1 MSGGARRTTKA
12 RCVASDVSPA
22 WRLNDCSP
30 GGAVAASPARVLR
43 RGIFAEAE
51 MRLAVAAAFL
61 LACLCLA
68 AGQAQAGRWGKDY
81 VPNVPVV
88 TQDGKTLNFY
98 DDLIKDKIVVLS
110 FIYTSCKDIC
120 PLATSRLG
128 EARDRLGDRVG
139 RDIFFYS
146 ISIDPEHDTPQ
157 RLKQYAD
164 AFHAGPGW
172 LFVTGLPED
181 IQLIRYK
188 FGDRRPDL
196 GDHRND
202 VVLGNGATG
211 EWQREN
217 ALGDL
222 DHFVGAIKAM
232 EPQWRLEDVTSTP
245 PAAHAPAGKTVH
257 YETGYVMEGRQA
269 GSAMFTK
276 LCAGCHT
283 IGGGDRVG
291 PDLDGLTRRRSR
303 AWISEFLMDPIK
315 MRARQD
321 PIALALAA
329 KYPGVRMPY
338 LKIQESDAADLIA
351 YIDAHAKAPQPKI
364 ALERLYALT
373 TQDGS
378 HLTPADLAGQPFAVL
393 FGYSHCPDVCPT
405 TLLDW
410 SNVLDGLG
418 AEAQRFKVLFIS
430 VDGQR
435 DTPEALKT
443 YMRSFNPGIT
453 ALTGSVTTTAAAAT
467 LFGAVYAKVEAENG
481 SYTYDHSVKTYVVGS
496 DRYLYTTLELSSEPA
511 ARRKVLERLLSE

>member
-1 MSGGARRTTKA
+1 
-12 RCVASDVSPA
+12 
-22 WRLNDCSP
+22 
-30 GGAVAASPARVLR
+30 
-43 RGIFAEAE
+43 
-51 MRLAVAAAFL
+51 MRLSLVGV
-61 LACLCLA
+61 LALA
-68 AGQAQAGRWGKDY
+68 TLFSGALSAQAARWGKEY

-128 EARDRLGDRVG
+128 EAQDKLGDRLG

-146 ISIDPEHDTPQ
+146 ISIEPERDTPE

-164 AFHAGPGW
+164 AFHARPGW
-172 LFVTGLPED
+172 LFLTGLPED

-222 DHFVGAIKAM
+222 DHFVGAVKAM
-232 EPQWRLEDVTSTP
+232 RTQWRAEDVVAPGQTASGQ
-245 PAAHAPAGKTVH
+245 AAAKAVP

-276 LCAGCHT
+276 LCAGCHS
-283 IGGGDRVG
+283 IGGGDHVG
-291 PDLDGLTRRRSR
+291 PDLDGLTLRRSR
-303 AWISEFLMDPIK
+303 AWITEFLMDPIK
-315 MRARQD
+315 MRSRQD

-329 KYPGVRMPY
+329 KFPGVRMPY
-338 LKIQESDAADLIA
+338 LQIHESDAADLIS
-351 YIDAHAKAPQPKI
+351 YINAKSKQAQPTI
-364 ALERLYALT
+364 ALESLSALT
-373 TQDGS
+373 TQDGG
-378 HLTPADLAGQPFAVL
+378 HLTAGDLKGQPFAVV
-393 FGYSHCPDVCPT
+393 FGYTHCPDICPT

-410 SNVLDGLG
+410 SNVLEGLSP
-418 AEAQRFKVLFIS
+418 EARRFKVLFVS
-430 VDGQR
+430 VDPQR
-435 DTPEALKT
+435 DTPEALKA
-443 YMRSFNPGIT
+443 YMQSFNPGIT
-453 ALTGSVTTTAAAAT
+453 ALTGSPAQIAAAAAQ
-467 LFGAVYAKVEAENG
+467 FDAAYARNDGENG
-481 SYTYDHSVKTYVVGS
+481 QYTYDHSVKA
-496 DRYLYTTLELSSEPA
+496 YLIGVDQHLFATLDLNSEPA
-511 ARRKVLERLLSE
+511 VRRNVLQRLLPD

>member
-1 MSGGARRTTKA
+1 MRVPVGVLAL
-12 RCVASDVSPA
+12 VA
-22 WRLNDCSP
+22 
-30 GGAVAASPARVLR
+30 
-43 RGIFAEAE
+43 
-51 MRLAVAAAFL
+51 L
-61 LACLCLA
+61 LLSALSAQA
-68 AGQAQAGRWGKDY
+68 AGWGKEY

-110 FIYTSCKDIC
+110 FIYASCKDIC
-120 PLATSRLG
+120 PLATARLA
-128 EARDRLGDRVG
+128 EAQEKLGDRVG

-146 ISIDPEHDTPQ
+146 ISIEPESDTPE

-172 LFVTGLPED
+172 LFLTGLPED
-181 IQLIRYK
+181 IQAIRYK

-196 GDHRND
+196 VDHRND

-232 EPQWRLEDVTSTP
+232 HPQWRLQDVAGKS
-245 PAAHAPAGKTVH
+245 APAGREPSNHTVH
-257 YETGYVMEGRQA
+257 YETGYVMEGRQP

-283 IGGGDRVG
+283 IGRGDRVG
-291 PDLDGLTRRRSR
+291 PDLDGLTLRRSR
-303 AWISEFLMDPIK
+303 AWITDFLINPVK

-329 KYPGVRMPY
+329 KFPGVRMPY
-338 LKIQESDAADLIA
+338 LQVHESDAADLIS
-351 YIDAHAKAPQPKI
+351 YIDAHSKEHQPRI
-364 ALERLYALT
+364 ALETLYALT

-378 HLTPADLAGQPFAVL
+378 HLTPADLKDRPFAVV
-393 FGYSHCPDVCPT
+393 FGYTHCPDVCPT

-410 SNVLDGLG
+410 SNALDGLG
-418 AEAQRFKVLFIS
+418 QEGRRFKVLFVS
-430 VDGQR
+430 VDDQR
-435 DTPEALKT
+435 DTPENLQA

-453 ALTGSVTTTAAAAT
+453 ALTGSAEQIKAAAA
-467 LFGAVYAKVEAENG
+467 LFDVMYAKSADANG
-481 SYTYDHSVKTYVVGS
+481 HYTYDHSVKSYLIAA
-496 DRYLYTTLELSSEPA
+496 DRHLFGTLDLNSEPA
-511 ARRKVLERLLSE
+511 LRRSMLQRLLPD

>member
-1 MSGGARRTTKA
+1 MRRICA
-12 RCVASDVSPA
+12 NLLAAAILLVS
-22 WRLNDCSP
+22 
-30 GGAVAASPARVLR
+30 AASAPA
-43 RGIFAEAE
+43 A
-51 MRLAVAAAFL
+51 
-61 LACLCLA
+61 
-68 AGQAQAGRWGKDY
+68 RWGREY

-120 PLATSRLG
+120 PLATARLG
-128 EARDRLGDRVG
+128 EAQEKLGARLG

-146 ISIDPEHDTPQ
+146 ISIEPERDTPQ
-157 RLKQYAD
+157 RLKAYAD

-172 LFVTGLPED
+172 LFLTGLPED

-232 EPQWRLEDVTSTP
+232 EPQWRLEDVASTP

-276 LCAGCHT
+276 LCAGCHS

-291 PDLDGLTRRRSR
+291 PDLDGLTQRRSR
-303 AWISEFLMDPIK
+303 AWISDFLIDPIK

-329 KYPGVRMPY
+329 KFPGVRMPY
-338 LKIQESDAADLIA
+338 LQIHASDAADLIS
-351 YIDAHAKAPQPKI
+351 YINAKSKQPQPTI
-364 ALERLYALT
+364 ALESLYALT
-373 TQDGS
+373 TPDGG
-378 HLTPADLAGQPFAVL
+378 HLTPADLEGQPFAVL
-393 FGYSHCPDVCPT
+393 FGYTHCPDICPT

-418 AEAQRFKVLFIS
+418 PQPQRLKVLFVS
-430 VDGQR
+430 FDPER
-435 DTPEALKT
+435 DTPEALRS
-443 YMRSFNPGIT
+443 YMRSFNAGIT
-453 ALTGSVTTTAAAAT
+453 ALTGSPAHIAAAAAQ
-467 LFGAVYAKVEAENG
+467 FDAPYARHEGANG
-481 SYTYDHSVKTYVVGS
+481 AFTFDHSVKTYLVAA
-496 DRYLYTTLELSSEPA
+496 DQHLFATLDLDSEPA
-511 ARRKVLERLLSE
+511 VRRKVLQRLLPD